1 MSHGIFLTGWAT
13 CSHTKKIKLELLV
26 LFQDEILSLKN
37 KSCVAEKMP
46 YTNVTALRFAY
57 WHSYSNVI
65 MNEWMNEWMKSYFFQ
80 QNNVQFVILQLDK
93 L

>member
-1 MSHGIFLTGWAT
+1 MIKKLKYLGVPRNFPHWMGN

-37 KSCVAEKMP
+37 KSCVVEKMP

-65 MNEWMNEWMKSYFFQ
+65 MNE
-80 QNNVQFVILQLDK
+80 
-93 L
+93 